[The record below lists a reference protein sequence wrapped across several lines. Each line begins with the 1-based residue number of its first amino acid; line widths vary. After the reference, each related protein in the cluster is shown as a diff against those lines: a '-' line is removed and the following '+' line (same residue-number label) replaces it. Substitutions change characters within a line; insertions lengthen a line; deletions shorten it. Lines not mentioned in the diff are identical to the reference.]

1 MDMPPTR
8 YRVVEQGRRL
18 IVIDT
23 LAGRSI
29 APPAVTVRTEIF
41 ADRPRTMEA
50 PRSQPRPQQPRSGT
64 RPTSGAPEP
73 RGRYAGGEGF
83 SFVTARWYDGEGP
96 RRVRLDQDGTT
107 QLVAVLLIA
116 LVVAGFF
123 VTLIGWPIL
132 LVLGF
137 LAFNPKTRTG
147 LRTAGA
153 TWLTALDKSE

>member
-23 LAGRSI
+23 QAGRSSS
-29 APPAVTVRTEIF
+29 PPVVVSRPELF
-41 ADRPRTMEA
+41 ADRRRAMEA
-50 PRSQPRPQQPRSGT
+50 PRPQSRVQSPPRPSGS
-64 RPTSGAPEP
+64 PDPL
-73 RGRYAGGEGF
+73 GRYAGGEGF
-83 SFVTARWYDGEGP
+83 SFVSARWYDGEGP
-96 RRVRLDQDGTT
+96 RRIQLDQDGVT
-107 QLVAVLLIA
+107 QLVAVLLIG
-116 LVVAGFF
+116 LVVLGFF

-137 LAFNPKTRTG
+137 LAFNPKTRAG

-153 TWLTALDKSE
+153 TWLTAIDRPQ

>member
-23 LAGRSI
+23 QAGRSS
-29 APPAVTVRTEIF
+29 APPVVVSRPELF
-41 ADRPRTMEA
+41 ADRRSAMEA
-50 PRSQPRPQQPRSGT
+50 PRPPSPVRSQPRPMPGT
-64 RPTSGAPEP
+64 PEP
-73 RGRYAGGEGF
+73 RGRHAGGEGF
-83 SFVTARWYDGEGP
+83 SFVSARWYDGEGP
-96 RRVRLDQDGTT
+96 RRIRLDQDGMT
-107 QLVAVLLIA
+107 QLVAVLLIG

-137 LAFNPKTRTG
+137 LVFNPKVRAG

-153 TWLTALDKSE
+153 TWLTALDRAQ

>member
-1 MDMPPTR
+1 MPPTR

-18 IVIDT
+18 VVIDSWT
-23 LAGRSI
+23 GG
-29 APPAVTVRTEIF
+29 PVHPAAKEP
-41 ADRPRTMEA
+41 AERPRTMEA
-50 PRSQPRPQQPRSGT
+50 PRPQPQSQPQPRSTPGT
-64 RPTSGAPEP
+64 PEP

-96 RRVRLDQDGTT
+96 RRIRLDQDGTT
-107 QLVAVLLIA
+107 QLVAVLLIG

-137 LAFNPKTRTG
+137 LAFNGKTRGG
-147 LRTAGA
+147 LRVAGA
-153 TWLTALDKSE
+153 TWLTALDRSR

>member
-18 IVIDT
+18 VVIDSWT
-23 LAGRSI
+23 GG
-29 APPAVTVRTEIF
+29 PVHPAVKGP
-41 ADRPRTMEA
+41 ADRPRAMEA
-50 PRSQPRPQQPRSGT
+50 PRPQPQSPPRPGPAG
-64 RPTSGAPEP
+64 PEP

-83 SFVTARWYDGEGP
+83 SFVTARWYDGAGP

-137 LAFNPKTRTG
+137 LVFNPKVRAG

-153 TWLTALDKSE
+153 TWLTALDRSR

>member
-23 LAGRSI
+23 QAGRSS
-29 APPAVTVRTEIF
+29 APPVFVSRREMVSG
-41 ADRPRTMEA
+41 RPDALEA
-50 PRSQPRPQQPRSGT
+50 RRPQAG
-64 RPTSGAPEP
+64 GAEP

-83 SFVTARWYDGEGP
+83 SFVTARWYDGAGP
-96 RRVRLDQDGTT
+96 RRIRLDPDGTT
-107 QLVAVLLIA
+107 QLIAVLLIG
-116 LVVAGFF
+116 LVVAGFL

-137 LAFNPKTRTG
+137 LAFNPKVRAG
-147 LRTAGA
+147 LGKAGA
-153 TWLTALDKSE
+153 TWLTALDKSQ

>member
-23 LAGRSI
+23 QAGRSST
-29 APPAVTVRTEIF
+29 PPAFVSRREVF
-41 ADRPRTMEA
+41 AGRPNSLEG
-50 PRSQPRPQQPRSGT
+50 PRPEPGK
-64 RPTSGAPEP
+64 AEP

-96 RRVRLDQDGTT
+96 RRIRLDPDGTT
-107 QLVAVLLIA
+107 QLIAVLLIS

-123 VTLIGWPIL
+123 VTLIGWPVL

-137 LAFNPKTRTG
+137 LAFNPKVRTG
-147 LRTAGA
+147 LGKVGA
-153 TWLTALDKSE
+153 TWLTALDRSQ